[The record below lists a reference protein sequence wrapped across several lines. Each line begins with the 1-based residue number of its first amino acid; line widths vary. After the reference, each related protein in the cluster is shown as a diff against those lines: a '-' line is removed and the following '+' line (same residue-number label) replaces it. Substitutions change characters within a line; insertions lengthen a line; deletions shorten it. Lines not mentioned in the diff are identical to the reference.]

1 MATLARPIARR
12 RGVPL
17 TSSLRSSLRRLPL
30 VQFELPVVRK
40 RLDAALAEAGP
51 AAPPSLV
58 GALHTAAVVSCAERQ
73 RWDLLAPLLRAAA
86 SDRSHGAGAYTAAL
100 DAIAR
105 AGPAGASSCEVGG
118 EAGGGEEEGGTT
130 ASRRLALSR
139 GVADDMRAA
148 GHSPSRLALHHLLWS
163 ARGAGEDPMELLL
176 HEMRR
181 GLRPTAATLN
191 AVLTTSASNAREA
204 RRRAAHESW
213 ADSIAGGG
221 GGGGGRGGGG
231 CGGGGG
237 LEEEQQQP
245 PAALSARLLL
255 DAFATMGLRPNGA
268 SLQQLL
274 EIADSR
280 HEVEAVA
287 SLLPPPRRGPAGSSL
302 LHSLLLARVRV
313 GAERHNPAPRDR
325 KKKDTTPGPETA
337 RTGSRERTDRQRSMR
352 QTGNA
357 ESHGRRGTL

>member
-148 GHSPSRLALHHLLWS
+148 GHSPSRLTFCSSCAALALPHCVSSHALAVGRLALRHLLWS

-181 GLRPTAATLN
+181 GLQHVDGTACALLFCSTLIN
-191 AVLTTSASNAREA
+191 KREA
-204 RRRAAHESW
+204 TVLPRLDTDGGLMDSGSVRPPPPSTPSSPPAPRTHARR
-213 ADSIAGGG
+213 
-221 GGGGGRGGGG
+221 GGGRRTSLGRIASR
-231 CGGGGG
+231 
-237 LEEEQQQP
+237 
-245 PAALSARLLL
+245 AAAV
-255 DAFATMGLRPNGA
+255 AAVVEVVVA
-268 SLQQLL
+268 V
-274 EIADSR
+274 E
-280 HEVEAVA
+280 EVE
-287 SLLPPPRRGPAGSSL
+287 
-302 LHSLLLARVRV
+302 
-313 GAERHNPAPRDR
+313 D
-325 KKKDTTPGPETA
+325 
-337 RTGSRERTDRQRSMR
+337 
-352 QTGNA
+352 
-357 ESHGRRGTL
+357 

>member
-12 RGVPL
+12 RGTPL
-17 TSSLRSSLRRLPL
+17 TSSLRSLLRRLPL
-30 VQFELPVVRK
+30 EQFELPVIRK

-148 GHSPSRLALHHLLWS
+148 GHGPSRLTS
-163 ARGAGEDPMELLL
+163 
-176 HEMRR
+176 
-181 GLRPTAATLN
+181 TAAALPWLCRMRFSTRPGCGQ
-191 AVLTTSASNAREA
+191 ACAASSPLERA
-204 RRRAAHESW
+204 RRRRGPDGAAAARDEERAPSDRRHPQRRPHHQRLERTRGE
-213 ADSIAGGG
+213 AAGG
-221 GGGGGRGGGG
+221 
-231 CGGGGG
+231 
-237 LEEEQQQP
+237 
-245 PAALSARLLL
+245 
-255 DAFATMGLRPNGA
+255 
-268 SLQQLL
+268 
-274 EIADSR
+274 
-280 HEVEAVA
+280 
-287 SLLPPPRRGPAGSSL
+287 
-302 LHSLLLARVRV
+302 ARVL
-313 GAERHNPAPRDR
+313 G
-325 KKKDTTPGPETA
+325 G
-337 RTGSRERTDRQRSMR
+337 
-352 QTGNA
+352 
-357 ESHGRRGTL
+357 

>member
-30 VQFELPVVRK
+30 GQFELPVVRK

-148 GHSPSRLALHHLLWS
+148 GHSPSRLTFCSSCAALALPHAFLHTPWLWAGS
-163 ARGAGEDPMELLL
+163 RCIISSGA
-176 HEMRR
+176 
-181 GLRPTAATLN
+181 
-191 AVLTTSASNAREA
+191 
-204 RRRAAHESW
+204 RAA
-213 ADSIAGGG
+213 
-221 GGGGGRGGGG
+221 
-231 CGGGGG
+231 
-237 LEEEQQQP
+237 P
-245 PAALSARLLL
+245 
-255 DAFATMGLRPNGA
+255 
-268 SLQQLL
+268 
-274 EIADSR
+274 
-280 HEVEAVA
+280 
-287 SLLPPPRRGPAGSSL
+287 
-302 LHSLLLARVRV
+302 
-313 GAERHNPAPRDR
+313 
-325 KKKDTTPGPETA
+325 A
-337 RTGSRERTDRQRSMR
+337 RTRWSCCCTR
-352 QTGNA
+352 
-357 ESHGRRGTL
+357 